1 MRRLPLCILLY
12 RCRDA
17 VVQLM
22 TLNSQAEEH
31 HAHLAKH
38 ECSTLLL
45 QYISLVYANTSI
57 RFLPYSA
64 PLNPYAFHAE
74 LYIALAL

>member
-1 MRRLPLCILLY
+1 MPLCILLY

-22 TLNSQAEEH
+22 TLNSQAEEL
-31 HAHLAKH
+31 HAHLAKL

-45 QYISLVYANTSI
+45 Q
-57 RFLPYSA
+57 
-64 PLNPYAFHAE
+64 
-74 LYIALAL
+74 